1 MVQLAESDAQI
12 LECFPTLFQ
21 LRPHLKQETF
31 LTDVRRQQNNGY
43 QLAYIAVDD
52 RVVAVAGFK
61 ISECLAWGRFL
72 YVYDLVV
79 DATVRS
85 QGHGQHVFEWLIE
98 YAKAHDCQEL
108 NLDSGVQRFEAHRF
122 YLRQRMKISSH
133 HFSLSLASKK
143 LIDGHC

>member
-1 MVQLAESDAQI
+1 VVQLAESDAQI
-12 LECFPTLFQ
+12 LACFPTLSQ

-31 LTDVRRQQNNGY
+31 LDDMRRQQNNGY

-72 YVYDLVV
+72 YIYDLVV
-79 DATVRS
+79 DTTVRS
-85 QGHGQHVFEWLIE
+85 QGHGQHLFDWLVE

-108 NLDSGVQRFEAHRF
+108 NLDSGVQRFDAHRF

-133 HFSLSLASKK
+133 HFSLSLA
-143 LIDGHC
+143 